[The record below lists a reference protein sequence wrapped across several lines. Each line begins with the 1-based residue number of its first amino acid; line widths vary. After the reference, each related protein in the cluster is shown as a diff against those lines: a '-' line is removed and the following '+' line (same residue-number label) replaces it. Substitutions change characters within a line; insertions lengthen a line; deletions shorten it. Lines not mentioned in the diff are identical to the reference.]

1 MGFYRLKHK
10 TRSDG
15 GKLDISFEQR
25 SRPFRQARDWLTNP
39 VVDCLLTTQ
48 ARGGATMEGELV
60 CVVLQFHDETDNSN
74 RFVRK
79 QRQRIIES

>member
-1 MGFYRLKHK
+1 
-10 TRSDG
+10 
-15 GKLDISFEQR
+15 
-25 SRPFRQARDWLTNP
+25 
-39 VVDCLLTTQ
+39 
-48 ARGGATMEGELV
+48 MEGELV